1 MIRVFFFLFGFGF
14 TTLGFSFMILY
25 FNLFTLEYN
34 FYDYVNFIIR
44 RPECYF
50 GLFGFI
56 IMTISIITKG
66 DENNELYLW
75 YCT

>member
-14 TTLGFSFMILY
+14 TTIGFSFMILY
-25 FNLFTLEYN
+25 LNLLTSQYN

-66 DENNELYLW
+66 EDKNELYL
-75 YCT
+75 